1 MQSIGNNHGAES
13 LRQFLRELD
22 VEAPEAFAID
32 NVLGAPG
39 TKYPDNSAPN
49 TPVEG
54 TLRKLIAN
62 SNEVVALNVGSRLA
76 ALEDAVARGP
86 FG

>member
-1 MQSIGNNHGAES
+1 MQSIGTNHGAEG
-13 LRQFLRELD
+13 LRLFLRDLD
-22 VEAPEAFAID
+22 VDAPEQFAID
-32 NVLGAPG
+32 NVLGMPG
-39 TKYPDNSAPN
+39 QKYPDNSAPN

-62 SNEVVALNVGSRLA
+62 SNELTALNIDSRLA